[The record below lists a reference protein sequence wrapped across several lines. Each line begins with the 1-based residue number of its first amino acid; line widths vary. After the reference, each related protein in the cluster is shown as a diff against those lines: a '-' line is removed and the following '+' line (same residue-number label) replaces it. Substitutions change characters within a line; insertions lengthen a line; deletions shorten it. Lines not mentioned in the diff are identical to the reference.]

1 MDLVS
6 NLFLDTLLHPLTLVT
21 AAVVTV
27 LLMSGLLA
35 HLVELCTDWG

>member
-6 NLFLDTLLHPLTLVT
+6 NLFLDTLLNPLTLLT

-27 LLMSGLLA
+27 LLISGLLA
-35 HLVELCTDWG
+35 HIVELCTDWG